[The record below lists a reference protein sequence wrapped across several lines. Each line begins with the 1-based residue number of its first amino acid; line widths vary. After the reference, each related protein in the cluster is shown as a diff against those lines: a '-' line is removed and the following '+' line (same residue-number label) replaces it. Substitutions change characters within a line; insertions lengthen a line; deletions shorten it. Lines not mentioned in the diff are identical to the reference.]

1 MATVT
6 LTPYDLSSNSQNANF
21 LRQTNASGAN
31 ISQIISIGSTRTP
44 TDGNRNVP
52 VDLVF
57 EFGRI
62 DTTQN
67 STGAIVASGAI
78 DTTVNVTL
86 DLRVGAANR
95 NSALATGGNNLDLT
109 IQYYDA
115 KPPGTGQNLNGTVTS
130 GSLTGINNTQAFT
143 GNNIIQYS
151 FSWSSAG
158 TLNSNISD
166 FAIGLTH
173 NAGSTTGGGNN
184 RRFLV
189 VDYAAITFDVIDLVP
204 PGKSQAIWV

>member
-6 LTPYDLSSNSQNANF
+6 LQPYDLNSTSQNASF

-31 ISQIISIGSTRTP
+31 ISQITSIGGTRTP
-44 TDGNRNVP
+44 TDGTRNSA

-62 DTTQN
+62 DTTEN

-86 DLRVGAANR
+86 DLRVGTANR
-95 NSALATGGNNLDLT
+95 NNNPSTGGNNLNLT

-115 KPPGTGQNLNGTVTS
+115 KPVGPGQNLNGTVTS
-130 GSLTGINNTQAFT
+130 GSLTGINNIQAFT

-151 FSWSSAG
+151 FSWTAAG

-173 NAGSTTGGGNN
+173 NVNATTGGGNQ
-184 RRFLV
+184 RRFLI
-189 VDYAAITFDVIDLVP
+189 VDYAAITFDVIDAVP

>member
-6 LTPYDLSSNSQNANF
+6 LTPYDLSSSSQNAAF

-31 ISQIISIGSTRTP
+31 ISQIISIGGTRTP
-44 TDGNRNVP
+44 TDGNRNVA

-62 DTTQN
+62 DTANN
-67 STGAIVASGAI
+67 STGAIVASGQI
-78 DTTVNVTL
+78 DTSVNVTL
-86 DLRVGAANR
+86 DLRVGTAER
-95 NSALATGGNNLDLT
+95 NNTLATGGNQLDLT
-109 IQYYDA
+109 LQYYDA
-115 KPPGTGQNLNGTVTS
+115 KPVNVGANINGTLVS
-130 GSLTGINNTQAFT
+130 GSLTNIQNTTAFT

-151 FSWSSAG
+151 FSWTSVGSI
-158 TLNSNISD
+158 LSNISD

-173 NAGSTTGGGNN
+173 NQGATTGGGNQ
-184 RRFLV
+184 RRFLT